1 MIKQPFQG
9 ARKAASLS
17 PGRVYFRKA
26 GHVCRMNNKGPISV
40 NLGQFE
46 GEALLQQHA
55 VLKFFGVWVSH
66 AISMQNCS
74 DNLVKEI

>member
-1 MIKQPFQG
+1 MKSYLQG
-9 ARKAASLS
+9 IFTN
-17 PGRVYFRKA
+17 RVYFRKA

-46 GEALLQQHA
+46 DKAHLQQHA
-55 VLKFFGVWVSH
+55 ILKFFGVWVSH

-74 DNLVKEI
+74 DNLVTEI